1 MIIEDTRGGCK
12 RLFSSPFLLLYN
24 PHTMF
29 LLKVWQLLLPFDLYN
44 VLQGSWNHVAVIL
57 LVVIISIFSFGL
69 EELAVQLEEPFSIFS
84 MQGFCN
90 NIYDNAHDIIVW
102 DPRMETKYVERETT
116 VMVDVS
122 EVVTGGEIILEGGVK
137 MVQGA

>member
-1 MIIEDTRGGCK
+1 
-12 RLFSSPFLLLYN
+12 
-24 PHTMF
+24 MF